1 MEIFV
6 DFSKTFDSIAFVA
19 TVAAAVI
26 MLGGFILVCRSA
38 KGVGIFSVLYYIF
51 SWIFC
56 LATFV
61 ASAASVVLL
70 TSLGGLNLVT
80 LGGIGLTIGG
90 EELFFVSGVF
100 FESVGRYLT
109 VVGGSY
115 CMIALVFSIF
125 AISLAALVVTPI
137 KWRRKKALSPSVIV
151 YEGEQTCSEPRIDVA
166 EVVKRSSAGESETV
180 VESLGEKEEV
190 QSVKEESVREFE
202 EDVAAEPTR
211 VETEICDD
219 GGDGF
224 SVSGEVNAISDAV
237 VMGEVDAIIADEGSE
252 GGESETIENA
262 VTDGADECVTAAAEP
277 GISDIR
283 VDACV
288 NVRDES
294 REASDNVTNNDVD
307 VCEASG
313 NEEASD
319 VVPEKEDTPSAKA
332 DGYFSG
338 VKIRTVR
345 APRTTSRKVTAAKRS
360 DSESDGARAADL
372 SEPESAVCE
381 KKPLTAIE
389 EAEPVS
395 PLRELEPIEEE
406 ARKQSE
412 PIGRRRVRVKGGAAE
427 QFARYLGGKTEE
439 ERRKLKSSIGTVFI
453 EKK

>member
-26 MLGGFILVCRSA
+26 MLGGFILVCRTA

-61 ASAASVVLL
+61 ASAASVVFL

-90 EELFFVSGVF
+90 EELFFVSGAF
-100 FESVGRYLT
+100 FESVGGYLT

-125 AISLAALVVTPI
+125 AISLAALIVTPI

-166 EVVKRSSAGESETV
+166 EVVKRSSADESETV
-180 VESLGEKEEV
+180 VESLGEKEV

-202 EDVAAEPTR
+202 EDGAAEQTCA
-211 VETEICDD
+211 EAEICDD

-252 GGESETIENA
+252 GGENEEIENA
-262 VTDGADECVTAAAEP
+262 VTDGADECVAAAEEP
-277 GISDIR
+277 GIGDIR
-283 VDACV
+283 EDACV

-313 NEEASD
+313 NEEVSD
-319 VVPEKEDTPSAKA
+319 DVPEKEDTLGAKA

-360 DSESDGARAADL
+360 ESDGTRAADL
-372 SEPESAVCE
+372 SEPENAVCE

-406 ARKQSE
+406 AQKQSE
-412 PIGRRRVRVKGGAAE
+412 SVGRRRVRVKGGAAE

>member
-26 MLGGFILVCRSA
+26 LLGSFILVCRTA

-56 LATFV
+56 SVAFV
-61 ASAASVVLL
+61 ASAVSVVLL

-90 EELFFVSGVF
+90 EELFFVSGAF

-125 AISLAALVVTPI
+125 AISLAALIVTPI
-137 KWRRKKALSPSVIV
+137 KWRREKALSPSVIV

-166 EVVKRSSAGESETV
+166 EVVKRSSADESETV
-180 VESLGEKEEV
+180 VESASGKEEE
-190 QSVKEESVREFE
+190 QSEKEESVREFE
-202 EDVAAEPTR
+202 EDGAAETTC
-211 VETEICDD
+211 VETEIGDD

-237 VMGEVDAIIADEGSE
+237 VTDEVDAIIADEGSE
-252 GGESETIENA
+252 DGENEEIENV
-262 VTDGADECVTAAAEP
+262 VTDGADECVAAAAEHEI
-277 GISDIR
+277 GDIR
-283 VDACV
+283 E

-294 REASDNVTNNDVD
+294 REASDNETNNDVD

-313 NEEASD
+313 NEEVYDD
-319 VVPEKEDTPSAKA
+319 VSRKEDTLSAKA

-360 DSESDGARAADL
+360 DSGPDGTRAADL
-372 SEPESAVCE
+372 SKPESAVCE
-381 KKPLTAIE
+381 KKPLNAIE

-406 ARKQSE
+406 VQKQSE
-412 PIGRRRVRVKGGAAE
+412 SVGRRRVRVKGGAAE